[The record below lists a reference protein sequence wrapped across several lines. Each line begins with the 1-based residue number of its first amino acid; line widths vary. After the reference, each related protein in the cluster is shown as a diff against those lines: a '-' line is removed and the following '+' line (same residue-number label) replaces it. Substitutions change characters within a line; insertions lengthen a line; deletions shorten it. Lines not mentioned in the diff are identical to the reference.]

1 FAAKWCRTQAGLS
14 TAAIKSG
21 GQLQRYKS
29 GRGHCTLH
37 ASLETAS
44 RERIPKGFRPKAQG
58 CEERATLGA
67 RLGHVFNP
75 ERVVASGFPPFDA
88 IAAQATTLSG
98 LNMFSRGLSPRVAR
112 SSQPWAGGHNPFGI
126 EDACKVQRPRA
137 QQRGKVRRR
146 WDLLCAAG
154 VWTLLRTRTGAL
166 RPPVVGCSSVER
178 SAYAALRS
186 ARRLF

>member
-1 FAAKWCRTQAGLS
+1 MDTIDFRDTSASLQTIEKAAEDLPVGHRRTPRPFGDMCGSRNARSVVECGCPL
-14 TAAIKSG
+14 
-21 GQLQRYKS
+21 
-29 GRGHCTLH
+29 CTLH

-75 ERVVASGFPPFDA
+75 ERVVASGFPPFNA
-88 IAAQATTLSG
+88 IAAQAATLSG

-126 EDACKVQRPRA
+126 EDACKVQ
-137 QQRGKVRRR
+137 
-146 WDLLCAAG
+146 
-154 VWTLLRTRTGAL
+154 
-166 RPPVVGCSSVER
+166 
-178 SAYAALRS
+178 
-186 ARRLF
+186 